1 MQLTE
6 EQSQAVQAVGSVAVT
21 AGAGTGKTELLSRR
35 YLWHLGQA
43 PESVSP
49 LEIVVLTFTEKAAA
63 ELRSRIRKAV
73 AKTWPDRF
81 DWLAEVEAAQISTFH
96 SLCARICREHPAAA
110 GQPADFTILDE
121 LSGTLWQQTALTAAL
136 QELDPSCFELMD
148 YSEWRSLLTVLLAD
162 PIRSQALLAV
172 ESEHWREVLAQAQ
185 RDRLQQI
192 QQSPDWQ
199 AAIEDLSG
207 AIWREAD
214 DLSRQIQQI
223 LDWST
228 ALFDPA
234 NPDWQL
240 TFVEFLE
247 LKLTRAGAAKNW
259 GSSDNAKALR
269 TQCKALRDRL
279 RDESALLS
287 LHPNETDDWNQGKRS
302 QIYDAFNIVL
312 ASIDARKRQ
321 DRHLDFNDLERG
333 AVKALESEAVRSHY
347 RQRWRYC
354 FVDEFQD
361 TNPTQ
366 SQILQALWDPQHLIL
381 TLVGDEKQSI
391 YGFRGAAT
399 QVFRDWQQQIQQQQ
413 GQIVTLS
420 QSFRTHQTLLET
432 INQVFEQVLD
442 PYQPLRSDRRPP
454 QPLPPIQQLVI
465 ESESSVNV
473 AEARR
478 QEATA
483 IAQQIQ
489 TWIQQPLLIWD
500 KASNR
505 HCPIAYGDIAIL
517 CRRRAPLETVYGE
530 VLNQAGIPVLVNGGG
545 SLLETP
551 VGHDLQAL
559 LEFLVAPSN
568 DLAFATLLRSP
579 AFGLNDAQLY
589 QRAQQGKGWWAKR
602 HEQPDP
608 AFAAAVEILEGLLRS
623 RFTESPLRLVQQF
636 DRATGYSA
644 VLASLPQ
651 AQRLL
656 ADWQALL
663 TFLRDQ
669 PQAHDLELLLRY
681 WRQLQQAEVV
691 LPRPVLEAG
700 NAVTLMTLHGSKGL
714 EWPVVIIPD
723 LSSTPRSQTE
733 SVLFDA
739 ELGVALR
746 HPYLKDGQE
755 QAAAY
760 QFFKYRKQQAE
771 EAETKRL
778 LYVGFT
784 RARDLL
790 LLTSP
795 KPAATR
801 SPLDLLAPGL
811 EQAAIQS
818 LDPNLGLEAELSGAT
833 PKLPE
838 DSPLF
843 WQPTAAI
850 APQYAELSVSA
861 FADYFRCP
869 ALFHFRYTQGHPGV
883 IESEGEGTSDRPLQL
898 GLLVHRALE
907 LNLQQPEALKL
918 FCAAEDH
925 DLIPQALHLASR
937 FETESIYAAVREQ
950 PHQREVA
957 LQLPLGT
964 GLILNGRADLVGPDW
979 VLDFKTDRQP
989 QPDNYQIQLWAYA
1002 TALDRPQAA
1011 IAWLRHDQLDWL
1023 AIDSVQNQAEQAA
1036 EQLTQG
1042 NFTPQPGDCCQR
1054 CSYRS
1059 ICEATTP

>member
-6 EQSQAVQAVGSVAVT
+6 EQRQAVQAVGSVAVT
-21 AGAGTGKTELLSRR
+21 AGAGTGKTELLSQRF
-35 YLWHLGQA
+35 LWHLGQA
-43 PESVSP
+43 AETVSP

-110 GQPADFTILDE
+110 EQPADFTILDE

-136 QELDPSCFELMD
+136 QKLDPSCFDWMD

-172 ESEHWREVLAQAQ
+172 ESEHWRKVLAQAQ
-185 RDRLQQI
+185 RDRLRQI

-199 AAIEDLSG
+199 AAIEELRG

-214 DLSRQIQQI
+214 DLSRQIQQV
-223 LDWST
+223 LAWDA

-234 NPDWQL
+234 NPDWQS
-240 TFVEFLE
+240 TFVEFTE

-279 RDESALLS
+279 RDESELLS
-287 LHPNETDDWNQGKRS
+287 LRPNQADDWNQEKRS
-302 QIYDAFNIVL
+302 QIYDAFKTVL
-312 ASIDARKRQ
+312 EFIDARKRQ
-321 DRHLDFNDLERG
+321 DRCLDFNDLERG
-333 AVKALESEAVRSHY
+333 AVKALASEAVRSHY

-366 SQILQALWDPQHLIL
+366 SQILQSLWDPQHLIL

-413 GQIVTLS
+413 GHIVTLS

-442 PYQPLRSDRRPP
+442 PYQPLRSDRQPP
-454 QPLPPIQQLVI
+454 HMLPPIQQLVI
-465 ESESSVNV
+465 EPDRESEDSP
-473 AEARR
+473 RT
-478 QEATA
+478 QEAKA

-500 KASNR
+500 KASNQHR
-505 HCPIAYGDIAIL
+505 PIAYGDIAIL

-551 VGHDLQAL
+551 VGRDLQAL
-559 LEFLVAPSN
+559 LEFLIFPSN
-568 DLAFATLLRSP
+568 DLAFAILLRSP
-579 AFGLNDAQLY
+579 AFGLSDAHLY
-589 QRAQQGKGWWAKR
+589 QRALQGKGWWSKR
-602 HEQPDP
+602 HEHPDP
-608 AFAAAVEILEGLLRS
+608 AFAAAVEVLEGLLRS
-623 RFTESPLRLVQQF
+623 RFTESPLRLVQHF

-644 VLASLPQ
+644 VLASLPP

-669 PQAHDLELLLRY
+669 PQAHDLDLLLRY

-723 LSSTPRSQTE
+723 LSSKPRPQTE
-733 SVLFDA
+733 SVLFDS
-739 ELGVALR
+739 ELGVALK
-746 HPYLKDGQE
+746 HPYIKDSQE

-760 QFFKYRKQQAE
+760 QFLKYRKQQAE
-771 EAETKRL
+771 DAETKRL

-790 LLTSP
+790 LITSP

-801 SPLDLLAPGL
+801 SPLDLLTPGL

-818 LDPNLGLEAELSGAT
+818 LDPNLGTDLPITAEPQPIDAS
-833 PKLPE
+833 
-838 DSPLF
+838 LF
-843 WQPTAAI
+843 GPPTSEI
-850 APQYAELSVSA
+850 PPQYAELSVSA
-861 FADYFRCP
+861 FADYLRCP
-869 ALFHFRYTQGHPGV
+869 ALFHFRYTQGHPGA
-883 IESEGEGTSDRPLQL
+883 IDGEGEATSDRPLQL

-907 LNLQQPEALKL
+907 LNLQQPEALKP
-918 FCAAEDH
+918 FCAVEDH
-925 DLIPQALHLASR
+925 DLIPQALLLASR
-937 FETESIYAAVREQ
+937 FATEAVYNSVREQ
-950 PHQREVA
+950 AQQQEVA
-957 LQLPLGT
+957 LQLKLNS
-964 GLILNGRADLVGPDW
+964 GLVLNGRADLVGADW
-979 VLDFKTDRQP
+979 VLDFKTDQRP
-989 QPDNYQIQLWAYA
+989 QPENYQLQLWAYA
-1002 TALDRPQAA
+1002 TALDRPRAA
-1011 IAWLRHDQLDWL
+1011 IAWLRHDRLDWIEI
-1023 AIDSVQNQAEQAA
+1023 AAVQDQAEQAA
-1036 EQLTQG
+1036 IQLAQG
-1042 NFTPQPGDCCQR
+1042 NFDPQPCSSCQY
-1054 CSYRS
+1054 CNYRN
-1059 ICEATTP
+1059 ICEASSEK